1 MGERKNSPSD
11 KSVQMSYDS
20 NGMRTQKSVD
30 GVKTNYYY
38 DSNKNLI
45 ALVKGNDTLLFY
57 YDSDGNTVEKT
68 FVNGQTKTITTGTD
82 KGAKNMKKIIQP
94 ISILLIITLLSAI
107 CIIPYAATIVN
118 GGNYEFTVVDATK
131 VQKYV
136 VGMIDLT
143 DDEKFLYDT
152 NGDNVLTV
160 IDATNIQKIIV
171 GSQFDTSEP
180 SSLTETTS
188 VYGTEAS
195 TETTISNFSSAC
207 TEVTTEYSETTAYT
221 EATTECV
228 EETTIVDEPSTES
241 TETTTEEVTEL
252 STEEYTEQITEQP
265 TTEPKPT
272 VPPKSVKFN
281 KNTITL
287 GVGESYTLITTIENG
302 DISQVA
308 FTTSDRKVATVDNNG
323 KITAVGT
330 GTATITAN
338 TYNGL
343 KTQCKVTVKKL
354 ANSIKLDKTSIT
366 LGIGEQYDFS
376 SYVPSGTAAYYRSY
390 YSDDPNIA
398 FVQKAGGLMTAK
410 KAGTTTV
417 RCKMPN
423 GTQATCNVTVKP
435 LATSLKLNASEI
447 VLYIGQS
454 FDINS
459 SVQKGTAA
467 YYRLYS
473 SSNSKIAAVTRGGGV
488 VKGVATGKATVTC
501 TLNNGKKAICNVYI
515 MPQSKKISNV
525 PLIGQSKLPT
535 GCETCSAT
543 MLLNF
548 YGYKISETTF
558 ADKYLIKKPFGYSN
572 GSYTGPDPNCAFV
585 GTPYSSNSY
594 GAYAPIMVKCM
605 NKYLSD
611 KSYKAVEISGKSLEY
626 LSGKYVA
633 QGQPI
638 MVWATINMSPSF
650 KTTTWRVNYTDENA
664 KYKLGSYYTWTAGE
678 HCLLLTGYD
687 KDYYYFNDPWTNAR
701 TRYSKNLV
709 NTRYNELGKQA
720 VVMVKK

>member
-1 MGERKNSPSD
+1 
-11 KSVQMSYDS
+11 
-20 NGMRTQKSVD
+20 
-30 GVKTNYYY
+30 
-38 DSNKNLI
+38 
-45 ALVKGNDTLLFY
+45 
-57 YDSDGNTVEKT
+57 
-68 FVNGQTKTITTGTD
+68 
-82 KGAKNMKKIIQP
+82 MKKIIQT
-94 ISILLIITLLSAI
+94 ISILLIITLLSVI
-107 CIIPYAATIVN
+107 CTIPYAATIVN
-118 GGNYEFTVVDATK
+118 GGNYEFSVIDATK

-195 TETTISNFSSAC
+195 TETTISNFSSTC

-228 EETTIVDEPSTES
+228 EETTIVDEPTTES
-241 TETTTEEVTEL
+241 TETTTEEVTEP
-252 STEEYTEQITEQP
+252 STEEYTEQITEQITEQP

-272 VPPKSVKFN
+272 SVPKSVKLN
-281 KNTITL
+281 KNNITL
-287 GVGESYTLITTIENG
+287 GKGEKYTLVTTVENG
-302 DISQVA
+302 DISQVE
-308 FTTSDRKVATVDNNG
+308 FTTDNSGVITVDDKG
-323 KITAVGT
+323 KMTAVGIGVT
-330 GTATITAN
+330 TITAK

-343 KTQCKVTVKKL
+343 TAKCKVTVKKL
-354 ANSIKLDKTSIT
+354 ANSIKLDKTSIII
-366 LGIGEQYDFS
+366 GVGEQYDFS
-376 SYVPSGTAAYYRSY
+376 SYVPSGTAAYFRSY

-398 FVQKAGGLMTAK
+398 FIQKAGGLMTAK

-459 SVQKGTAA
+459 SVPKGTAA

-473 SSNSKIAAVTRGGGV
+473 SSNSKIAAVTRDGGV

-501 TLNNGKKAICNVYI
+501 TLNNGKKAISNVYI

-543 MLLNF
+543 MLLKH
-548 YGYKISETTF
+548 YGYNISETTF
-558 ADKYLIKKPFGYSN
+558 ADKYLVKKPFGYSN

-638 MVWATINMSPSF
+638 MIWATINMLPSF

-664 KYKLGSYYTWTAGE
+664 KYKLGSYYTWIARE
-678 HCLLLTGYD
+678 HCLVMTGYD
-687 KDYYYFNDPWTNAR
+687 NYYYYFNDPWTNAR
-701 TRYSKNLV
+701 TRYSKSLV

>member
-1 MGERKNSPSD
+1 MTNKFRKILSS
-11 KSVQMSYDS
+11 
-20 NGMRTQKSVD
+20 T
-30 GVKTNYYY
+30 
-38 DSNKNLI
+38 I
-45 ALVKGNDTLLFY
+45 AG
-57 YDSDGNTVEKT
+57 S
-68 FVNGQTKTITTGTD
+68 
-82 KGAKNMKKIIQP
+82 
-94 ISILLIITLLSAI
+94 LLICSAI
-107 CIIPYAATIVN
+107 GSTMSVSAATASK
-118 GGNYEFTVVDATK
+118 YEYSVSDATQL
-131 VQKYV
+131 QKYLV
-136 VGMIDLT
+136 SLCDLT
-143 DDEKFLYDT
+143 DTQKVIYDIDK
-152 NGDNVLTV
+152 NGELT
-160 IDATNIQKIIV
+160 ITDATNIQKIVVGLTSDVPSENPTSSIV
-171 GSQFDTSEP
+171 
-180 SSLTETTS
+180 
-188 VYGTEAS
+188 
-195 TETTISNFSSAC
+195 
-207 TEVTTEYSETTAYT
+207 
-221 EATTECV
+221 
-228 EETTIVDEPSTES
+228 ES
-241 TETTTEEVTEL
+241 TTMTTTEPTQATTV
-252 STEEYTEQITEQP
+252 STTNPATVEPTTIEPTTEQP

-272 VPPKSVKFN
+272 SVPKSVKLN
-281 KNTITL
+281 KNDITF
-287 GVGESYTLITTIENG
+287 GIGEKYTLVTTVENG

-323 KITAVGT
+323 KITAVGIGVT
-330 GTATITAN
+330 TITAK

-343 KTQCKVTVKKL
+343 TAKCKVTVKKL

-366 LGIGEQYDFS
+366 LGVGEQYDFS
-376 SYVPSGTAAYYRSY
+376 SYVPSGTAAYFRSY

-398 FVQKAGGLMTAK
+398 FIQKAGGLMTAK

-459 SVQKGTAA
+459 SVPKGTAA

-501 TLNNGKKAICNVYI
+501 TLNNGKKAISNVYI

-543 MLLNF
+543 MLLKH
-548 YGYKISETTF
+548 YGYNISETTF
-558 ADKYLIKKPFGYSN
+558 ADKYLVKKPFGYSN

-638 MVWATINMSPSF
+638 MIWATINMLPSF

-664 KYKLGSYYTWTAGE
+664 KYKLGSYYTWIARE
-678 HCLLLTGYD
+678 HCLVMTGYD
-687 KDYYYFNDPWTNAR
+687 NYYYYFNDPWTNAR
-701 TRYSKNLV
+701 TRYSKSLV

>member
-1 MGERKNSPSD
+1 
-11 KSVQMSYDS
+11 
-20 NGMRTQKSVD
+20 
-30 GVKTNYYY
+30 
-38 DSNKNLI
+38 
-45 ALVKGNDTLLFY
+45 
-57 YDSDGNTVEKT
+57 
-68 FVNGQTKTITTGTD
+68 
-82 KGAKNMKKIIQP
+82 MKKIIQP
-94 ISILLIITLLSAI
+94 ISILLIITLLSVI

-118 GGNYEFTVVDATK
+118 GGNYKFTVVDATK

-195 TETTISNFSSAC
+195 TESPKMTTENMEFTETTISNFSSVC
-207 TEVTTEYSETTAYT
+207 TEVTTEYTET
-221 EATTECV
+221 TTECV
-228 EETTIVDEPSTES
+228 EETTTVDEPSTES

-281 KNTITL
+281 KNGITL

-376 SYVPSGTAAYYRSY
+376 SYVPSGTAAYFRSY

-398 FVQKAGGLMTAK
+398 SVQKAGGLMTAK
-410 KAGTTTV
+410 KAGTTTM

-454 FDINS
+454 FDLNS
-459 SVQKGTAA
+459 SIPKGTAA

-473 SSNSKIAAVTRGGGV
+473 SNNSKIATATRAGGI
-488 VKGVATGKATVTC
+488 VKGISVGRTTVTC
-501 TLNNGKKAICNVYI
+501 TLNNGKKAICDVYVV
-515 MPQSKKISNV
+515 PKAKKISNV

-558 ADKYLIKKPFGYSN
+558 ADKYLVKKPFGYSN

-594 GAYAPIMVKCM
+594 GAYAPIMAKCM

-664 KYKLGSYYTWTAGE
+664 KYKLGSYYTWIAGE
-678 HCLLLTGYD
+678 HCLVMTGYD
-687 KDYYYFNDPWTNAR
+687 NYYYYFNDPWTNAR
-701 TRYSKNLV
+701 TRYSKSVV
-709 NTRYNELGKQA
+709 NSRYAELGKQA

>member
-1 MGERKNSPSD
+1 M
-11 KSVQMSYDS
+11 
-20 NGMRTQKSVD
+20 
-30 GVKTNYYY
+30 
-38 DSNKNLI
+38 
-45 ALVKGNDTLLFY
+45 
-57 YDSDGNTVEKT
+57 
-68 FVNGQTKTITTGTD
+68 
-82 KGAKNMKKIIQP
+82 
-94 ISILLIITLLSAI
+94 
-107 CIIPYAATIVN
+107 
-118 GGNYEFTVVDATK
+118 
-131 VQKYV
+131 
-136 VGMIDLT
+136 
-143 DDEKFLYDT
+143 
-152 NGDNVLTV
+152 
-160 IDATNIQKIIV
+160 
-171 GSQFDTSEP
+171 
-180 SSLTETTS
+180 
-188 VYGTEAS
+188 
-195 TETTISNFSSAC
+195 
-207 TEVTTEYSETTAYT
+207 
-221 EATTECV
+221 
-228 EETTIVDEPSTES
+228 
-241 TETTTEEVTEL
+241 
-252 STEEYTEQITEQP
+252 
-265 TTEPKPT
+265 
-272 VPPKSVKFN
+272 
-281 KNTITL
+281 
-287 GVGESYTLITTIENG
+287 
-302 DISQVA
+302 
-308 FTTSDRKVATVDNNG
+308 
-323 KITAVGT
+323 TAVGIGVT
-330 GTATITAN
+330 TITAK

-343 KTQCKVTVKKL
+343 TAKCKVTVKKL

-366 LGIGEQYDFS
+366 LGVGEQYDFS
-376 SYVPSGTAAYYRSY
+376 SYVPSGTAAYFRSY

-398 FVQKAGGLMTAK
+398 FIQKAGGLMTAK

-423 GTQATCNVTVKP
+423 GTQATCKVTVKP

-459 SVQKGTAA
+459 SVPKGTAA

-501 TLNNGKKAICNVYI
+501 TLNNGKKAISNVYI

-543 MLLNF
+543 MLLKH
-548 YGYKISETTF
+548 YGYNISETTF
-558 ADKYLIKKPFGYSN
+558 ADKYLVKKPFGYSN

-638 MVWATINMSPSF
+638 MIWATINMLPSF

-664 KYKLGSYYTWTAGE
+664 KYKLGSYYTWIARE
-678 HCLLLTGYD
+678 HCLVMTGYD
-687 KDYYYFNDPWTNAR
+687 NYYYYFNDPWTNAR
-701 TRYSKNLV
+701 TRYSKSVV
-709 NTRYNELGKQA
+709 NSRYAELGKQA

>member
-1 MGERKNSPSD
+1 
-11 KSVQMSYDS
+11 
-20 NGMRTQKSVD
+20 
-30 GVKTNYYY
+30 
-38 DSNKNLI
+38 
-45 ALVKGNDTLLFY
+45 
-57 YDSDGNTVEKT
+57 
-68 FVNGQTKTITTGTD
+68 
-82 KGAKNMKKIIQP
+82 MKKIIQP

-118 GGNYEFTVVDATK
+118 GGNYEFTVMDATK

-195 TETTISNFSSAC
+195 TETTISDFSSAC
-207 TEVTTEYSETTAYT
+207 TEVTTEYTETTAYT
-221 EATTECV
+221 ETTTECV

-241 TETTTEEVTEL
+241 TESTETTTEEVTEP

-302 DISQVA
+302 DISQVE
-308 FTTSDRKVATVDNNG
+308 FTTDNSGVITVDDKG
-323 KITAVGT
+323 KMTAVGI
-330 GTATITAN
+330 GVSTITAK

-343 KTQCKVTVKKL
+343 TAKCKVTVKKL
-354 ANSIKLDKTSIT
+354 ANSIKLDKTSIII
-366 LGIGEQYDFS
+366 GVGEQCDFS

-459 SVQKGTAA
+459 SVPKGTAA

-501 TLNNGKKAICNVYI
+501 ILNNGKKAICNVYI

-558 ADKYLIKKPFGYSN
+558 ADKYLVKKPFGYSN

-638 MVWATINMSPSF
+638 MIWATINMLPSF

-664 KYKLGSYYTWTAGE
+664 KYKLGSYYTWIARE
-678 HCLLLTGYD
+678 HCLVMTGYD
-687 KDYYYFNDPWTNAR
+687 NYYYYFNDPWTNAR
-701 TRYSKNLV
+701 TRYSKSLV

>member
-1 MGERKNSPSD
+1 
-11 KSVQMSYDS
+11 
-20 NGMRTQKSVD
+20 
-30 GVKTNYYY
+30 
-38 DSNKNLI
+38 
-45 ALVKGNDTLLFY
+45 
-57 YDSDGNTVEKT
+57 
-68 FVNGQTKTITTGTD
+68 
-82 KGAKNMKKIIQP
+82 MKKIIQP
-94 ISILLIITLLSAI
+94 ISILLIITLLSVI

-188 VYGTEAS
+188 SVYGTEAS
-195 TETTISNFSSAC
+195 TDSPKMTTENMEFTETTISNFSSVC

-281 KNTITL
+281 KNGITL

-308 FTTSDRKVATVDNNG
+308 FTASDRKVATVDNNG

-330 GTATITAN
+330 GTATITAK

-343 KTQCKVTVKKL
+343 TAKCKVTVKKL

-376 SYVPSGTAAYYRSY
+376 SYVPSGTAAYFRSY

-398 FVQKAGGLMTAK
+398 SVQKAGGLMTAK

-417 RCKMPN
+417 RCKIPN

-454 FDINS
+454 FDLNS
-459 SVQKGTAA
+459 SIPKGTAA

-473 SSNSKIAAVTRGGGV
+473 SNNSKIATATRAGGI
-488 VKGVATGKATVTC
+488 VKGISVGRTTVTC
-501 TLNNGKKAICNVYI
+501 TLNNGKKAICDVYVV
-515 MPQSKKISNV
+515 PKAKKISNV

-558 ADKYLIKKPFGYSN
+558 ADKYLVKKPFGYSN

-594 GAYAPIMVKCM
+594 GAYAPIMAKCM
-605 NKYLSD
+605 NKYLSN

-638 MVWATINMSPSF
+638 MIWATINMSPSF

-664 KYKLGSYYTWTAGE
+664 KYKLGSYYTWIAGE
-678 HCLLLTGYD
+678 HCLVMTGYD
-687 KDYYYFNDPWTNAR
+687 NYYYYFNDPWTNAR
-701 TRYSKNLV
+701 TRYSKSVV
-709 NTRYNELGKQA
+709 NSRYAELGKQA

>member
-1 MGERKNSPSD
+1 MTNKFRKILSS
-11 KSVQMSYDS
+11 
-20 NGMRTQKSVD
+20 T
-30 GVKTNYYY
+30 
-38 DSNKNLI
+38 I
-45 ALVKGNDTLLFY
+45 AG
-57 YDSDGNTVEKT
+57 S
-68 FVNGQTKTITTGTD
+68 
-82 KGAKNMKKIIQP
+82 
-94 ISILLIITLLSAI
+94 LLICSAI
-107 CIIPYAATIVN
+107 GSTMSVSAATASK
-118 GGNYEFTVVDATK
+118 YEYSVSDATQL
-131 VQKYV
+131 QKYLV
-136 VGMIDLT
+136 SLCDLT
-143 DDEKFLYDT
+143 DTQKVLYDIDK
-152 NGDNVLTV
+152 NGELT
-160 IDATNIQKIIV
+160 ITDATNIQKIVV
-171 GSQFDTSEP
+171 GLTSDIP
-180 SSLTETTS
+180 SENPTS
-188 VYGTEAS
+188 S
-195 TETTISNFSSAC
+195 T
-207 TEVTTEYSETTAYT
+207 V
-221 EATTECV
+221 
-228 EETTIVDEPSTES
+228 ES
-241 TETTTEEVTEL
+241 TTMTTTEPTQATTV
-252 STEEYTEQITEQP
+252 STTNPATVEPTTIEPTTEQP

-272 VPPKSVKFN
+272 SVPKSVKLN
-281 KNTITL
+281 KNDITF
-287 GVGESYTLITTIENG
+287 GIGEKYTLVTTVENG

-343 KTQCKVTVKKL
+343 KAQCKVTVKKL

-366 LGIGEQYDFS
+366 LGVGEQYDFS
-376 SYVPSGTAAYYRSY
+376 SSIPNGTAAYFRSY

-435 LATSLKLNASEI
+435 LATFLKLNASEI

-454 FDINS
+454 FDLNS
-459 SVQKGTAA
+459 SIPKGTAA

-501 TLNNGKKAICNVYI
+501 ILNNGKKAICNVYI

-558 ADKYLIKKPFGYSN
+558 ADKYLVKKPFGYSN

-664 KYKLGSYYTWTAGE
+664 KYKLGSYYTWIARE
-678 HCLLLTGYD
+678 HCLVMTGYD
-687 KDYYYFNDPWTNAR
+687 NYYYYFNDPWTNAR
-701 TRYSKNLV
+701 TRYSKSLV